1 MENHNFENEG
11 QFKRKMTSR
20 HLFMLSLGGV
30 IGTGLFLSSG
40 YTIAQ
45 AGPLGAV
52 ISYLIGA
59 VVVYLVMLSL
69 GELAVAM
76 PITGSFHS
84 YATKFISPGTGF
96 TVAWLYWICWT
107 VALGTEFLGAGMLM
121 GRWFPQ
127 VPTWVFATLFALIIF
142 GINAL
147 SVRSFAE
154 AESFFSSIK
163 VIAIL
168 VFIVL
173 GMGAMI
179 GLVSFDGKHEAI
191 LFRHL
196 LAHGAIPKGISALIS
211 VMLAVNYAFS
221 GTELIGIAAGET
233 DKPKEAV
240 PKAIKTTIGRLV
252 IFFVLTIVV
261 LASLLPMKE
270 AGVSSAPF
278 VDVFDKMG
286 VPFAADI
293 MNFVI
298 LTAILSAG
306 NSGLYA
312 SSRMLWSLA
321 NEGMISQKVVKIN
334 EHGVPMRALL
344 LSMAGAVLA
353 LFSSIYAADTVYLAL
368 VSVAGFAVVVVWLS
382 IPMAQ
387 INFRKEWLKKH
398 TEEELAY
405 KTPLTPVL
413 PYITI
418 MLLLISVIGIAWDAS
433 QRAGLYFGL
442 PFIALCYLYYYWRY
456 RKF

>member
-52 ISYLIGA
+52 ISYLVGA
-59 VVVYLVMLSL
+59 IVVYLVMLSL

-76 PITGSFHS
+76 PVTGSFHT
-84 YATKFISPGTGF
+84 YATKFISPGTDF
-96 TVAWLYWICWT
+96 TIAWLYWICWT

-121 GRWFPQ
+121 GRWVPY
-127 VPTWVFATLFALIIF
+127 VPTWVFAALFALLIF
-142 GINAL
+142 GLNAL

-163 VIAIL
+163 VLAIL
-168 VFIVL
+168 VFIIL
-173 GMGAMI
+173 GFGAML
-179 GLVSFDGKHEAI
+179 GLVSFNGKHEVF
-191 LFRHL
+191 LFSHL
-196 LAHGAIPKGISALIS
+196 TAHGALPKGLPALMS

-233 DKPKEAV
+233 NNPKEAV

-286 VPFAADI
+286 IPFAADI

-321 NEGMISQKVVKIN
+321 NEGMISPRVVKIN

-344 LSMAGAVLA
+344 LSMAGAVLS

-368 VSVAGFAVVVVWLS
+368 MSIAGFAVVVVWLS

-387 INFRKEWLKKH
+387 INFRKEWLKSH
-398 TEEELAY
+398 VQEDLFY
-405 KTPLTPVL
+405 KTPFTPIL

-418 MLLLISVIGIAWDAS
+418 MLLLISIIGIAWDAS
-433 QRAGLYFGL
+433 QRAGLYFGI
-442 PFIALCYLYYYWRY
+442 PFILLCYLYYYWRH
-456 RKF
+456 KTL

>member
-240 PKAIKTTIGRLV
+240 PKAIKTIIGRLV

>member
-52 ISYLIGA
+52 ISYLVGA
-59 VVVYLVMLSL
+59 IVVYLVMLSL

-76 PITGSFHS
+76 PVTGSFHT
-84 YATKFISPGTGF
+84 YATKFISSGTGF
-96 TVAWLYWICWT
+96 TIAWLYWICWT

-121 GRWFPQ
+121 GRWVPY
-127 VPTWVFATLFALIIF
+127 VPTWVFAALFALLIF
-142 GINAL
+142 GLNAL

-163 VIAIL
+163 VLAIL
-168 VFIVL
+168 VFIIL
-173 GMGAMI
+173 GFGAML
-179 GLVSFDGKHEAI
+179 GLVSFNGKHEVF
-191 LFRHL
+191 LFSHL
-196 LAHGAIPKGISALIS
+196 TAHGALPKGLPALMS

-233 DKPKEAV
+233 NNPKEAV

-261 LASLLPMKE
+261 LVSLLPMKE

-286 VPFAADI
+286 IPFAADI

-321 NEGMISQKVVKIN
+321 NEGMISPRVVKIN

-344 LSMAGAVLA
+344 LSMAGAVLS

-368 VSVAGFAVVVVWLS
+368 MSIAGFAVVVVWLS

-387 INFRKEWLKKH
+387 INFRKEWLKSH
-398 TEEELAY
+398 VQEDLFY
-405 KTPLTPVL
+405 KTPFTPIL

-418 MLLLISVIGIAWDAS
+418 MLLLISIIGIAWDAS
-433 QRAGLYFGL
+433 QRAGLYFGI
-442 PFIALCYLYYYWRY
+442 PFILLCYLYYYWRH
-456 RKF
+456 KTL

>member
-52 ISYLIGA
+52 ISYLVGA
-59 VVVYLVMLSL
+59 IVVYLVMLSL

-76 PITGSFHS
+76 PVTGSFHT

-96 TVAWLYWICWT
+96 TIAWLYWICWT

-121 GRWFPQ
+121 GRWIPY
-127 VPTWVFATLFALIIF
+127 VPTWVFAALFALLIF
-142 GINAL
+142 GLNAL

-163 VIAIL
+163 VLAIL
-168 VFIVL
+168 VFIIL
-173 GMGAMI
+173 GFGAMF
-179 GLVSFDGKHEAI
+179 GLVSFNGKHEAF
-191 LFRHL
+191 LFSHL
-196 LAHGAIPKGISALIS
+196 TAHGALPKGLPALIS

-233 DKPKEAV
+233 NNPKEAV

-286 VPFAADI
+286 IPFAADI

-368 VSVAGFAVVVVWLS
+368 VSIAGFAVVVVWLS

-387 INFRKEWLKKH
+387 INFRKEWLKSH
-398 TEEELAY
+398 TEEDLSY
-405 KTPLTPVL
+405 KTPFTPVL

-418 MLLLISVIGIAWDAS
+418 VLLLISIIGIAWDAS
-433 QRAGLYFGL
+433 QRAGLYFGI
-442 PFIALCYLYYYWRY
+442 PFILLCYLYYYWRH
-456 RKF
+456 KTL